1 MTVTGYDYEHMK
13 STEGNVNSVQKPS
26 AVNTQKISETQ
37 KPDTPKTSG
46 NQMISDDQKI
56 SSTQKT
62 SGTSGT
68 QKTSGTSGT
77 SGTQK
82 TSGTS
87 GTSGTQ
93 KTSGTSTTQKTSGT
107 SGSSNT
113 KKTSGT
119 STTQKTSGSSTTQK
133 TSSTS
138 GTSSTQTDKKTS
150 GAPGA
155 SDANDGK
162 KKGEK
167 IVSNNEN
174 VYTGWKSDAIGK
186 EEMIRVK
193 NNESHIP
200 SEDDVIN
207 DDNGYHS
214 KMKPVDLVKNVRE
227 NIILLLVILIPIVGM
242 YALFRL
248 RVRGCL
254 MDGTSKSNTMFSLLT
269 VSLLM
274 TVSETIFVYWYNIE
288 RVHNNIVF
296 NFEQMFGFQEYL
308 TFKKINANMPNVVH
322 SEFKKSYEKNLQS
335 ITFIMFLPIFLICI
349 FMMSILTG
357 CMSLNYKDVLGII
370 INVLLLITV
379 FGVTFVNLG
388 IKQSAPIDLK
398 KLAETFDPFDDVH
411 RFQTTYNM
419 ANNNTIKSLLGGF
432 FGSIIAFI
440 VFVYMYK

>member
-26 AVNTQKISETQ
+26 TVSVQNTQKISETQ
-37 KPDTPKTSG
+37 KTSG
-46 NQMISDDQKI
+46 NQMMSDEQKI
-56 SSTQKT
+56 LSTQKTSGTSSAQKTSGTSSAQKTSSTSGSSSTQKTSGTSTIQKTSGTSGSSSTQKT
-62 SGTSGT
+62 SGTSGSSTTSST
-68 QKTSGTSGT
+68 QKTS
-77 SGTQK
+77 
-82 TSGTS
+82 
-87 GTSGTQ
+87 
-93 KTSGTSTTQKTSGT
+93 
-107 SGSSNT
+107 N
-113 KKTSGT
+113 
-119 STTQKTSGSSTTQK
+119 
-133 TSSTS
+133 
-138 GTSSTQTDKKTS
+138 DKKTS

-167 IVSNNEN
+167 VVSDNKNI
-174 VYTGWKSDAIGK
+174 YTGWKSDVIGQ

-207 DDNGYHS
+207 ADNGYHS

-335 ITFIMFLPIFLICI
+335 ITFIMFIPIFLICI

-370 INVLLLITV
+370 INVLLLIAV
-379 FGVTFVNLG
+379 FGVTFVNMG

-411 RFQTTYNM
+411 RFQTRYNM
-419 ANNNTIKSLLGGF
+419 ANNNTLKGLLGGL

-440 VFVYMYK
+440 IFVYMYK

>member
-13 STEGNVNSVQKPS
+13 STEGNVNFVQKHS
-26 AVNTQKISETQ
+26 TVQNIHDISENQ
-37 KPDTPKTSG
+37 KH
-46 NQMISDDQKI
+46 
-56 SSTQKT
+56 
-62 SGTSGT
+62 GT
-68 QKTSGTSGT
+68 QKTSGTST
-77 SGTQK
+77 TQK
-82 TSGTS
+82 TSSTS
-87 GTSGTQ
+87 STSTTQ

-107 SGSSNT
+107 SGTSTTQKTSG
-113 KKTSGT
+113 TSGT
-119 STTQKTSGSSTTQK
+119 STTQKTSGTSGSSTTQK
-133 TSSTS
+133 TSGAS
-138 GTSSTQTDKKTS
+138 GSSTTQKTS
-150 GAPGA
+150 GA
-155 SDANDGK
+155 SDANDDK
-162 KKGEK
+162 KKAETV
-167 IVSNNEN
+167 VSDNKN
-174 VYTGWKSDAIGK
+174 VYTGWKSDVIGK

-193 NNESHIP
+193 NDESYIP
-200 SEDDVIN
+200 DEDDVIN
-207 DDNGYHS
+207 DKNGYHS
-214 KMKPVDLVKNVRE
+214 KMKLVDLVKNVRE
-227 NIILLLVILIPIVGM
+227 NVILLLVILIPIVGM

-254 MDGTSKSNTMFSLLT
+254 MDSTSKSNTMFSLLT

-296 NFEQMFGFQEYL
+296 NFGQMFGFHEYL
-308 TFKKINANMPNVVH
+308 TFKTINSNIPNVVH

-349 FMMSILTG
+349 FMMSTITG

-370 INVLLLITV
+370 INVLLLIAV

-411 RFQTTYNM
+411 RFQSRYNM

-432 FGSIIAFI
+432 FGSIIAFLI
-440 VFVYMYK
+440 FVYMYK